1 MVFFFNDLKKNNN
14 NKNRGRDR
22 TRTNVPRSLPTR
34 PMGLVE
40 SEELFRLY
48 KHVHLFLTRV
58 KTSKPSNNE
67 FELKISL

>member
-1 MVFFFNDLKKNNN
+1 MILKK
-14 NKNRGRDR
+14 KKKKSG
-22 TRTNVPRSLPTR
+22 TRQDSNPRPLDFKSRSLPTR
-34 PMGLVE
+34 PLRLVD
-40 SEELFRLY
+40 SVELFRLY